1 MARYKIITPEKTI
14 ATIYIRVRITDINYG
29 NHLGNDALVSLIHE
43 ARVAWLKQG
52 GFSEMNVGG
61 CGTIMN
67 ELLINYLHE
76 SYYGDELTFEISI
89 GDHSSSSF
97 EIYYNITTIRNGEK
111 IGIAKAKTGMV
122 CFDYEKKRI
131 APISDQLKTFLQIV

>member
-1 MARYKIITPEKTI
+1 MARYKIITPEKII
-14 ATIYIRVRITDINYG
+14 AAINIRVRITDINYG

-67 ELLINYLHE
+67 ELLVNYLHE
-76 SYYGDELTFEISI
+76 SFYGDDLCFEISI
-89 GDHSSSSF
+89 GDYSSSSF
-97 EIYYNITTIRNGEK
+97 EIYYNISTTRNEK
-111 IGIAKAKTGMV
+111 NIIIAKAKTGMV
-122 CFDYEKKRI
+122 CFDYEKKKI
-131 APISDQLKTFLQIV
+131 APISDDFKSFLEII